1 MNGERHNLPAIL
13 LHWLQ
18 AGLILWLLWLGWT
31 MVDLPKGNLRSGAY
45 ALHKSLGLLS
55 LGVVLLRLFW
65 RRHRPPPP
73 PLQAGRRFDLARA
86 VHRTLY
92 GFLLL
97 APVAGYLATSF
108 TPYPLRFFGLDLP
121 KLGWPDETLNGVFKS
136 FHWALVW
143 GGAGLVGL
151 HVLGALAHR
160 GVLARMAP
168 WPLSRN

>member
-1 MNGERHNLPAIL
+1 MNGYRHNLPAIL
-13 LHWLQ
+13 FHWLQ

-31 MVDLPKGNLRSGAY
+31 MVDLPKGNVRSGAY

-55 LGVVLLRLFW
+55 LGVVLLRLLW
-65 RRHRPPPP
+65 RRYRPPPP
-73 PLQAGRRFDLARA
+73 AVPTGRRFDLARA
-86 VHRTLY
+86 VHRVLY

-97 APVAGYLATSF
+97 APVAGALATSF
-108 TPYPLRFFGLDLP
+108 TPYPLRVFGLDLP

-136 FHWALVW
+136 LHWALVW
-143 GGAGLVGL
+143 GGAGVVGI

-160 GVLARMAP
+160 GVLARMVP

>member
-1 MNGERHNLPAIL
+1 MNGYRHNLPAIL
-13 LHWLQ
+13 FHWLQ

-31 MVDLPKGNLRSGAY
+31 MVDLPKGNGRSGAY

-55 LGVVLLRLFW
+55 LGVVLLRLLW
-65 RRHRPPPP
+65 RWYRPPPR
-73 PLQAGRRFDLARA
+73 PLQTGRRFDLARA
-86 VHRTLY
+86 VHRVLY

-97 APVAGYLATSF
+97 APVAGTLATSF
-108 TPYPLRFFGLDLP
+108 TPYPLRVFGLDLP

-136 FHWALVW
+136 LHWALVW
-143 GGAGLVGL
+143 GGAGVVGI

-160 GVLARMAP
+160 GVLARMVP